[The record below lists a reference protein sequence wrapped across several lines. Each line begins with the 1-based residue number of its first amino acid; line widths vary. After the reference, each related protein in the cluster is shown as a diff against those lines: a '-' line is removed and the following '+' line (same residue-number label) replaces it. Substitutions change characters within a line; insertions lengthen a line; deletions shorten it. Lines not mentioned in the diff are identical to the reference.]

1 MSNVEAFRDHIN
13 ELEVFMEEVKLENGD
28 TGFRMQETIK
38 GGGNVL
44 FGIIFNADETIVDI
58 NVWGLADITNPMKK
72 EDLLYLLNT
81 LNQDY
86 RFARFIENE
95 GQVSVNYY
103 SYIIDDGYFNPGKV
117 IQHYVLL
124 LNCLE
129 NVYPKFM
136 RLQWA

>member
-1 MSNVEAFRDHIN
+1 MSNVEAFRNHIN

-86 RFARFIENE
+86 R
-95 GQVSVNYY
+95 
-103 SYIIDDGYFNPGKV
+103 
-117 IQHYVLL
+117 
-124 LNCLE
+124 
-129 NVYPKFM
+129 
-136 RLQWA
+136 